1 MAIVDLAIA
10 ATLSTQAFDS
20 PGGAIESDT
29 NLPVGYTW
37 FTANTAIVVKG
48 AGDETHIRCTMTFP
62 GQYSYIL
69 KSMQIGIQMTEGT
82 VHNFSQ
88 FGLINVRAAVPTQP
102 ATQGG
107 IQLGITNQGIAFE
120 FGAADV
126 ANPFRSYVLNES
138 FHLVMQRQDGTNDM
152 VMIIMLA
159 DEAAG
164 ASNAGGFE
172 LTACFW
178 RYGVEQAL
186 HSPLNSPW
194 PVIAY

>member
-1 MAIVDLAIA
+1 MTIIDLAVA

-29 NLPVGYTW
+29 NFPVGYTW
-37 FTANTAIVVKG
+37 FTANSVILVKS
-48 AGDETHIRCTMTFP
+48 AGDETHIRATLTFP

-69 KSMQIGIQMTEGT
+69 KSMQIGIQLTEGT
-82 VHNFSQ
+82 THNFSQ
-88 FGLINVRAAVPTQP
+88 FGLINVRSAVPTEP

-107 IQLGITNQGIAFE
+107 LQLGITNQGLAFE

-126 ANPFRSYVLNES
+126 ANPFRSYGLDQP
-138 FHLVMQRQDGTNDM
+138 FHLIMQRRDGTNDM
-152 VMIIMLA
+152 AMVIMLA

-164 ASNAGGFE
+164 ATNVGAFE

-178 RYGVEQAL
+178 RYGIEQAL
-186 HSPLNSPW
+186 HLPLNSAW